1 MENTIFTF
9 FCLLFLASCSG
20 PAPTGETTDDTTTKA
35 SSGWQTVMAADSSKP
50 HARHEA
56 AFVAVGDKY
65 YLLGG
70 RGIKPVDIFDS
81 KTKTWSAG
89 SKPPVEIHHFQPVV
103 YANEIYLLGAM
114 TGGYP
119 GETPLPG
126 IVIYSPAN
134 DAWRIGAEIPTNR
147 RRGGAGAVL
156 HEGKIYLVCG
166 IIDGHRGGHVAWL
179 DVFDPATGAWQQLPD
194 APRPRDHFQ
203 AVITDGKLYSLAGRT
218 TVAATNPFAN
228 TIGEVDVFD
237 LAEGTWSTLPDTLST
252 HRAGN
257 AAIVLNANILVVGG
271 ESKDQVVA
279 HSEVEALSVSSGK
292 WRSLDSLSRG
302 RHGTGVVHHNGQLIM
317 ASGCGNHGGSPELDD
332 MISMRIE

>member
-1 MENTIFTF
+1 MQKIVFAAF
-9 FCLLFLASCSG
+9 FLCLLVSCSDAPSPEKT
-20 PAPTGETTDDTTTKA
+20 PAAAPA
-35 SSGWQTVMAADSSKP
+35 AAPAGWHAVMSADSSRP

-56 AFVAVGDKY
+56 AFVGMDDKY

-70 RGIKPVDIFDS
+70 RGIKPVDIYDS
-81 KTKTWSAG
+81 QTRTWTSGAL
-89 SKPPVEIHHFQPVV
+89 PPVEIHHFQPVI
-103 YANEIYLLGAM
+103 YEDEIYLLGAM

-126 IVIYSPAN
+126 IVIYSPAE
-134 DAWRIGAEIPTNR
+134 DAWRIGAEIPADR

-156 HEGKIYLVCG
+156 HNGRIYLVCG
-166 IIDGHRGGHVAWL
+166 IIDGHRGGHVPWL
-179 DVFDPATGAWQQLPD
+179 DVYDPVANTWEKLPD
-194 APRPRDHFQ
+194 APRARDHFQ

-237 LAEGTWSTLPDTLST
+237 LASNTWSTLPDTLPT

-257 AAIVLNANILVVGG
+257 AAIVLGEDILVVGG
-271 ESKDQVVA
+271 ESKDQVHA
-279 HSEVEALSVSSGK
+279 HSEVEALAVATGK

-302 RHGTGVVHHNGQLIM
+302 RHGTGVVHHDGKLIM

-332 MISMRIE
+332 MIVLELD